1 MRTLIE
7 LHSDR
12 TIVLP
17 VGYNALIRELL
28 RSRLSGTANG
38 GGDDDTAFAFS
49 LSLSKGAFDR
59 TLREFTY
66 RDRLRFFASSPDAR
80 LAERLAASLERE
92 PRVRLG
98 ANELRVAS
106 ATMIPRAT
114 IESGM
119 LRVRALT
126 PCTAYGPITLHG
138 GITQTCFFTPFEEEF
153 AQLTNENLARLWRAI
168 NKTECPY
175 ELGIRPLFHGT
186 GTRRSVHYGVGEDR
200 VTLTAWWGMYE
211 LTGEPAFLDFA
222 LDGGIGMDTSKGF
235 GFVEATPS

>member
-38 GGDDDTAFAFS
+38 VGDDDTAFAFS

-80 LAERLAASLERE
+80 LAE
-92 PRVRLG
+92 
-98 ANELRVAS
+98 
-106 ATMIPRAT
+106 
-114 IESGM
+114 
-119 LRVRALT
+119 
-126 PCTAYGPITLHG
+126 
-138 GITQTCFFTPFEEEF
+138 
-153 AQLTNENLARLWRAI
+153 
-168 NKTECPY
+168 
-175 ELGIRPLFHGT
+175 
-186 GTRRSVHYGVGEDR
+186 
-200 VTLTAWWGMYE
+200 
-211 LTGEPAFLDFA
+211 
-222 LDGGIGMDTSKGF
+222 
-235 GFVEATPS
+235 